1 MEIFNRVETS
11 ISKLSKI
18 KQKEKK
24 EEVSFKGAETVSS
37 NSAVESMAKAKI
49 MLDKAYTKPIPYETK
64 VKMLKEREI
73 PEEKRH
79 IFLSVNDETFREMM
93 SFVDCGLNADEVN
106 SVYNGYWGNDDNR
119 KAAELAKYNIPFSF
133 AKNLFSYSGVPP
145 EKIEFLKQ
153 AKFDFSEK
161 REYFKVDEYTLKR
174 VLRDENEFNRFNSMF
189 QRGIDAN
196 LALYTMRLRDNELE
210 RVNKAIDENKTLS
223 NSAAAAYCM
232 GSLKPE
238 EIKKVQELSQKY
250 KLDANNYDFWLP
262 VVKARDIER
271 TGRLLELGVPLD
283 CLKNTIVLN
292 DEQVTDALAQAKNN
306 NIPVDTSINIYQRT
320 DYREDRRTTAYK
332 LLKMP
337 HVEPQYVLSLAGLD
351 NPVAAEKAAGYM
363 SRGIEYYNAVNLA
376 LLDKSDEDK
385 EKIISLLPLFKDVSQ
400 SIAFLESD
408 LSEEDSAKVLGL
420 AQKGANLYLAKFCLQ
435 SPACYEKAKAII
447 DSNPEISLEG
457 VYGGWEPETL
467 KHLDLLSVGV
477 PANELSFFEYSAKP
491 EDIELLRSGVKY
503 SALKTMKDYE
513 EKGTNCSELV
523 DFLKKGVEF
532 KIAADICFNKL
543 PSSSIPKEAILEW
556 TTPALDEDDATK
568 IMALATLQN
577 EKGVNWQPEVG
588 KDKLIS
594 YVSELK
600 NVKNLTEIY
609 DSGLLNDKAIQNYKE
624 LEKRGL
630 SYENSDVALVLSQL
644 DYKDSL
650 QYDRVSEMLKHK
662 VPFERILYSMNDD
675 KAFIDAIKNY
685 SNKEKTYSY
694 ITLCSNL
701 VNFYNSGMKLEGLE
715 KISNECFYKPKD
727 CFAQIGEYL
736 KRGHNVDDAVKI
748 STYTSYLSDSFFDRN
763 IDYEKTAKKREFFS
777 EYILKGCSYD
787 YLSNISY
794 SEEKVNAF
802 LSLVEQGFE
811 PALAQKMVICGVKP
825 TNEKKIARIK
835 ELESATINEDLKKA
849 SGNPNLYPMID
860 KLYNF
865 NNYSVGAFSALV
877 NSDVSLKDLFNSGKT
892 FVKSPLKQAM
902 KRPNLYLTD
911 IPVEDTEKVNGEYP
925 KLTPKKLAD
934 YQNRMLSFFQGNM
947 SEITRALKYLDVD
960 MFNQM
965 MDKRTTTFSE
975 QLEMLNKMNDSHYE
989 LASKLTKCRKD
1000 NGKLLSSKEKIDL
1013 SKIVLYHQM
1022 GYIDVTYLHDVI
1034 KNGSVNVSELNKQ
1047 IFNTLMDTIGISPE
1061 EAEQHSDKLD
1071 FDEDYMYL
1079 LLRTQKTADFA
1090 WFKEALDSPD
1100 EKERTLNMLKGL
1112 LDNPENL
1119 AHNGLTEETA
1129 IALIDL
1135 LNRSEDMEEKDVF
1148 REYCVISPFFATVD
1162 ITAQDIAK
1170 LAILQNFKSYI
1181 QDENNSIGQVNAKTK
1196 QIFEQLGL
1204 DYQQWVNYQEE
1215 DSIEF
1220 NGHKFDLK
1228 LWDRKPQKDL
1238 FMGNR
1243 TSCCTAIIDGGNGK
1257 ATPIYLSNTA
1267 FNVVELTD
1275 ENGQIVAMSR
1285 IFPAKVD
1292 ENPSLIIEN
1301 IEINNAFLK
1310 SRTEA
1315 ELKELRDKMF
1325 AYIGDIASSISNGHE
1340 MDIYFSKNYTHV
1352 PLDDFT
1358 ATKETV
1364 DFIGEISADKVY
1376 LNCKPGWVAPSELK
1390 NEACDL
1396 YQIS

>member
-11 ISKLSKI
+11 IARVSKI
-18 KQKEKK
+18 NKK
-24 EEVSFKGAETVSS
+24 DKKSDISFKGAETVSS
-37 NSAVESMAKAKI
+37 DSAVASMAKAKI

-64 VKMLKEREI
+64 IQILKERDI
-73 PEEKRH
+73 PESK
-79 IFLSVNDETFREMM
+79 IDMFISADDETFREMI
-93 SFVDCGLNADEVN
+93 SYLDCGLSPDEVN
-106 SVYNGYWGNDDNR
+106 SVYYSYWGSDDNR

-153 AKFDFSEK
+153 AKFDFSQK
-161 REYFKVDEYTLKR
+161 REYFRVDEYTLKR

-232 GSLKPE
+232 GSINPE
-238 EIKKVQELSQKY
+238 EILKIQELSQKY
-250 KLDANNYDFWLP
+250 KLDANDYDFWLP
-262 VVKARDIER
+262 IAKIRDMER
-271 TGRLLELGVPLD
+271 TGRLLELGVPKD
-283 CLKNTIVLN
+283 CLKNNIVLN
-292 DEQVTDALAQAKNN
+292 DEQVTDALEQAKNN

-320 DYREDRRTTAYK
+320 DYKEDRRTTAYK

-337 HVEPQYVLSLAGLD
+337 HVEPQYVISLAALD
-351 NPVAAEKAAGYM
+351 NPVAAEKAAEYM

-376 LLDKSDEDK
+376 LLDKSDEEK

-400 SIAFLESD
+400 SISFLESD
-408 LSEEDSAKVLGL
+408 FSEEDSAKVLGL
-420 AQKGANLYLAKFCLQ
+420 AQRGANLYLAKFCLQ
-435 SPACYEKAKAII
+435 SPACYEKAKSII
-447 DSNPEISLEG
+447 DSNPEISLDG

-477 PANELSFFEYSAKP
+477 PSNELSFFDYSSKP

-513 EKGTNCSELV
+513 EKGTNCSGLV

-543 PSSSIPKEAILEW
+543 PSSSIPKETILEW

-577 EKGVNWQPEVG
+577 EKGADWEPEIG

-600 NVKNLTEIY
+600 NVKKLTEIY
-609 DSGLLNDKAIQNYKE
+609 DLGLLNDKAIQNYKE
-624 LEKRGL
+624 LNKRGL
-630 SYENSDVALVLSQL
+630 AFDHSDIALVLSQL
-644 DYKDSL
+644 DYKDSA

-662 VPFERILYSMNDD
+662 VPFERILHSMNDD
-675 KAFIDAIKNY
+675 KTFMDAIKNY
-685 SNKEKTYSY
+685 SKKEKTYSY

-701 VNFYNSGMKLEGLE
+701 VDFYNSGVKIDGLE
-715 KISNECFYKPKD
+715 KISNECFYQPKD
-727 CFAQIGEYL
+727 CFAHIGEYL
-736 KRGHNVDDAVKI
+736 KRGHTVEDAVKI
-748 STYTSYLSDSFFDRN
+748 STYTSYLSGSYFDRN
-763 IDYEKTAKKREFFS
+763 IDYERTAKNREFYS
-777 EYILKGCSYD
+777 EYILKGCSFD
-787 YLSNISY
+787 YLNTITY
-794 SEEKVNAF
+794 AEERMQNF
-802 LSLVEQGFE
+802 LSLIEQGFE
-811 PALAQKMVICGVKP
+811 PALAQKMAVCDVKP
-825 TNEKKIARIK
+825 NNEKKIARIK

-865 NNYSVGAFSALV
+865 NNYSVCAFSSLV
-877 NSDVSLKDLFNSGKT
+877 NSDVSLKDLLNSGKV

-911 IPVEDTEKVNGEYP
+911 LPVEDTEKVNGEYP

-934 YQNRMLSFFQGNM
+934 YQNRMLTFFQGNM
-947 SEITRALKYLDVD
+947 PKITRVLKYLDVD

-965 MDKRTTTFSE
+965 MDKRTDTFSD
-975 QLEMLNKMNDSHYE
+975 QLEMLDKMNDSHYE

-1022 GYIDVTYLHDVI
+1022 GYIDVTYLNDII
-1034 KNGSVNVSELNKQ
+1034 KNGTVSVSELNKQ
-1047 IFNTLMDTIGISPE
+1047 IFNTLMDAIGISPE
-1061 EAEQHSDKLD
+1061 EAQQHSDKLN

-1090 WFKEALDSPD
+1090 WFKEALDDPA
-1100 EKERTLNMLKGL
+1100 EKERTLNVLEGL
-1112 LDNPENL
+1112 LDNPENMV
-1119 AHNGLTEETA
+1119 HNGLTEETTV
-1129 IALIDL
+1129 ALIDL
-1135 LNRSEDMEEKDVF
+1135 LNRSESMEEKEIF
-1148 REYCVISPFFATVD
+1148 KEYCLISPFASVD

-1170 LAILQNFKSYI
+1170 LAILQDFKSYI
-1181 QDENNSIGQVNAKTK
+1181 QDEDNEIGQVNARTK

-1204 DYQQWVNYQEE
+1204 DYHQWVNYQEK
-1215 DSIEF
+1215 DLLEF

-1228 LWDRKPQKDL
+1228 LWDRVPQKDL

-1275 ENGQIVAMSR
+1275 ENGDIVAMSR

-1292 ENPSLIIEN
+1292 EKPSLIIEN

-1310 SRTEA
+1310 ARSDE

-1325 AYIGDIASSISNGHE
+1325 TYIANLSSAISNGHE

-1358 ATKETV
+1358 VTKKPV
-1364 DFIGEISADKVY
+1364 DFVGEISSDTVY

-1390 NEACDL
+1390 NEACEL